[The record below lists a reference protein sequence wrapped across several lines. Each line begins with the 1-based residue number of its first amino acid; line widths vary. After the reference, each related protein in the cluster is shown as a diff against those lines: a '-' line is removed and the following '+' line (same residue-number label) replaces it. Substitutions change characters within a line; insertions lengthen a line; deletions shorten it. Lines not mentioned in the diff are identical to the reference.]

1 MAKAREIPGLDA
13 RMPFS
18 EAAAA
23 TVAVRAEELFEQ
35 SENVLDIT
43 DIERVHD
50 MRVASRRLRAV
61 LEIYAPCFPASE
73 FKPILREV
81 KDLADALGARRDPDV
96 LLDQLAKLEGSLPK
110 ANVPGVE
117 AFAAPVHEEQAQ
129 GNEILAAAL
138 EHAERTDLRGRL
150 ALLASRA
157 LPPEEPVEPE
167 EPAAPEEPV
176 AAQEPVGPDEDA
188 AAAAVAVEEPAL
200 AEAIV
205 ESVAAAPE
213 PVTTVLP
220 AAVPANGGDPT
231 AHGAGA

>member
-1 MAKAREIPGLDA
+1 MAKARDIPGLDA
-13 RMPFS
+13 RMPFA

-61 LEIYAPCFPASE
+61 LEIYAPCFPADE

-81 KDLADALGARRDPDV
+81 KALADALGARRDPDV
-96 LLDQLAKLEGSLPK
+96 LLDQLAKLEGALPK
-110 ANVPGVE
+110 ANLPGVE
-117 AFAAPVHEEQAQ
+117 AFAAPVHDEQAR

-138 EHAERTDLRGRL
+138 DHAERIDLRGRL

-157 LPPEEPVEPE
+157 V
-167 EPAAPEEPV
+167 APEEP
-176 AAQEPVGPDEDA
+176 EE
-188 AAAAVAVEEPAL
+188 VAVEAVVAEEPAV
-200 AEAIV
+200 AEV
-205 ESVAAAPE
+205 VVAEVAVAPD
-213 PVTTVLP
+213 PVTTVVP
-220 AAVPANGGDPT
+220 AAAPANGSDP
-231 AHGAGA
+231 AGNGAGA

>member
-1 MAKAREIPGLDA
+1 MAKARDIPGLDA
-13 RMPFS
+13 RMPFA

-61 LEIYAPCFPASE
+61 LEIYAPCFPTDE

-81 KDLADALGARRDPDV
+81 KALADALGARRDPDV
-96 LLDQLAKLEGSLPK
+96 LLDQLAKLEATLPK
-110 ANVPGVE
+110 ANLPGVE
-117 AFAAPVHEEQAQ
+117 AFAAPVHDEQAR

-138 EHAERTDLRGRL
+138 DHAERTDLRRRL

-157 LPPEEPVEPE
+157 V
-167 EPAAPEEPV
+167 APEEPEEDEAAVEEVVVEAVVVEAPEADEAVV
-176 AAQEPVGPDEDA
+176 AEAVVAEA
-188 AAAAVAVEEPAL
+188 AAAPD
-200 AEAIV
+200 
-205 ESVAAAPE
+205 
-213 PVTTVLP
+213 PVTTVVP
-220 AAVPANGGDPT
+220 AAVPANGSDPSGN
-231 AHGAGA
+231 GAGA